1 MELKDIKLK
10 TLLIFPPLLRESD
23 HANAYA
29 GNRDSP
35 PLGVAILAGYL
46 KKRGYQNVEILNLR
60 QYKEI
65 TLKKNKKTRLILK
78 KIIAEKKPDI
88 IGISVL
94 FYPQI
99 VWAKKIAELIKQS
112 DKKIFIVAGGGHIL
126 HDRDSILKNPRKM
139 GYFDGI
145 IFGNGEEPL
154 ERLILRL
161 AEKKKLSNIS
171 NLLLPANNKIK
182 NTSFSAL
189 AENLDVEPCL
199 DNLNIDEFIP
209 IRISKG
215 CYWGQCT
222 FCNSCDGLKAKYQ
235 ILNPRKAVRL
245 IKKLQKKYNQNIFY
259 FYDDAIPPYYLKK
272 FAEELLQQKV
282 NIAWTLYGLCFDK
295 ALVNKKLA
303 SLLKKSGLAMV
314 CFGGES
320 FSPRILKLMKKM
332 HTPELAKKILETFHS
347 FNIGVGINLMF
358 NFPSETK
365 KDITQTFD
373 FLKKYQ
379 HLYKFASANIFFP
392 KINTDV
398 YNHSQKFNLRI
409 KNRQKISL
417 NFNKKDKK
425 ISNLI
430 KRLIISKGLERKI
443 YISSFGPFVV
453 PSIIKDLKIILLN
466 E

>member
-1 MELKDIKLK
+1 MKLKDVKLK

-35 PLGVAILAGYL
+35 PLGVAVLGGYL
-46 KKRGYQNVEILNLR
+46 KKRGYQNVELLNLR
-60 QYKEI
+60 QYKEL
-65 TLKKNKKTRLILK
+65 TLKNNKGTKLILK
-78 KIIAEKKPDI
+78 KIIKEKKPDI

-94 FYPQI
+94 FYAQI
-99 VWAKKIAELIKQS
+99 VWVEKIAKLIKQL
-112 DKKIFIVAGGGHIL
+112 DKKIFIIAGGRYIL
-126 HDRDSILKNPRKM
+126 SNRDSILKNPQKM
-139 GYFDGI
+139 KYFDGI
-145 IFGNGEEPL
+145 IFGNGEKPL

-161 AEKKKLSNIS
+161 AEKKRLSNIP

-189 AENLDVEPCL
+189 AENLDVEPYL
-199 DNLNIDEFIP
+199 DKLNIDEFIP
-209 IRISKG
+209 IRISNG

-272 FAEELLQQKV
+272 FAEELLRQKV
-282 NIAWTLYGLCFDK
+282 NIAWTLSGLCFDK
-295 ALVNKKLA
+295 ALVNKKLV
-303 SLLKKSGLAMV
+303 SLLKRSGLAMV
-314 CFGGES
+314 VFGGES

-332 HTPELAKKILETFHS
+332 HTPELAKKILEIFHS
-347 FNIGVGINLMF
+347 FNIGVSINLLF

-365 KDITQTFD
+365 KDMVQTLA

-379 HLYKFASANIFFP
+379 HLYKFASANIFYLKP
-392 KINTDV
+392 NTYI

-409 KNRQKISL
+409 ENCQKTAL
-417 NFNKKDKK
+417 KFDKK
-425 ISNLI
+425 IINLI
-430 KRLIISKGLERKI
+430 KQLIKSKGLERKI
-443 YISSFGPFVV
+443 YMSSFG
-453 PSIIKDLKIILLN
+453 I
-466 E
+466 